1 MHTRDLGSP
10 KSKPDRPLPM
20 APVILY
26 NRRPFHSLGLSRDG
40 KPAQESARHILML
53 SRPAQSCRRSHT
65 RIQHAALPSAT
76 GISDEVVDLMTLNP
90 I

>member
-1 MHTRDLGSP
+1 MQLSHIVHTQDFDSP

-26 NRRPFHSLGLSRDG
+26 NRRPFHSLGLSQDG

-53 SRPAQSCRRSHT
+53 SRPAQSRRSSHT
-65 RIQHAALPSAT
+65 RIQLCGSA
-76 GISDEVVDLMTLNP
+76 ICNRN
-90 I
+90 